1 MAKITVNYKNHTLE
15 LSRKFADA
23 AAKYGTE
30 EYKELQEVRRDY
42 PGYKVNVAKSKAT
55 KTDKEQDIF
64 KGLNYDYM
72 EKYIEAHDDD
82 EKSIMAEYLD
92 LRGKS
97 DEAKELQAGSASFLE
112 IRSWFLNTFPAIEA
126 FYAKRAKILAKNS
139 SNTARTAA

>member
-1 MAKITVNYKNHTLE
+1 MTKITVNYKTHTLE

-42 PGYKVNVAKSKAT
+42 PGYKVNVVKTKAT

-72 EKYIEAHDDD
+72 EKYIKAHDDD
-82 EKSIMAEYLD
+82 GSHMADFLI
-92 LRGKS
+92 LRGTS
-97 DEAKELQAGSASFLE
+97 EDAVEALADSATYKE
-112 IRSWFLNTFPAIEA
+112 IRDWFLATYPAIKQ
-126 FYAKRAKILAKNS
+126 FYTKRASLLAK
-139 SNTARTAA
+139 AAANAAA

>member
-1 MAKITVNYKNHTLE
+1 MTKITVNYKNHTLE

-42 PGYKVNVAKSKAT
+42 PGYKVNVVKSKAG

-82 EKSIMAEYLD
+82 GSHMADFLI

-97 DEAKELQAGSASFLE
+97 EDAVEVLADSASYKE
-112 IRSWFLNTFPAIEA
+112 IRDWFLATYPAIEA
-126 FYAKRAKILAKNS
+126 FYTKRAALLNKASAK
-139 SNTARTAA
+139 AAA